1 MDNLQSAVKI
11 QDRTEFIEFRA
22 EYEENLLCSLP
33 IAFAQFCGSKTDAN
47 VNTQDTVRY

>member
-1 MDNLQSAVKI
+1 VDNLQSAVKI